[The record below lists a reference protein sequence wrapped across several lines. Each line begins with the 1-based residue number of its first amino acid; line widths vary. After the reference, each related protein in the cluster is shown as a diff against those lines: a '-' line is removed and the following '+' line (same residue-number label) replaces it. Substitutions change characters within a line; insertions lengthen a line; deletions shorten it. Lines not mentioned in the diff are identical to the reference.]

1 MGGENVDK
9 TEYKNKIWA
18 ADGKKLNELRV
29 RK

>member
-9 TEYKNKIWA
+9 TEYKNEIWTA
-18 ADGKKLNELRV
+18 NRKKLNEFRV